1 MIEGVAHGKW
11 EYNLSVPG
19 RWPARLTVECHGSK
33 VQFVYEHDLSIE
45 VGPMGHYEND
55 TFVMK
60 RGIWEGFFSDRDG
73 LMKCL
78 MDFIPRTNNTSEGSP
93 LYSHALDSHKFP
105 DDKLKKILTD
115 CFL

>member
-55 TFVMK
+55 TFV
-60 RGIWEGFFSDRDG
+60 
-73 LMKCL
+73 
-78 MDFIPRTNNTSEGSP
+78 IPRTNNTSEGSP

-105 DDKLKKILTD
+105 DDKLKKILSD